1 MERVKWLEEEIKKM
15 LADNS
20 YRGCIPKSVKI
31 CTPKKFVPCMVHL
44 EREHFTEPELIACK
58 WCGSTDIMKRGI
70 RQGVQNIGS
79 LAR

>member
-31 CTPKKFVPCMVHL
+31 CTPKKFVPCEIHL
-44 EREHFTEPELIACK
+44 EVYYEF
-58 WCGSTDIMKRGI
+58 SF
-70 RQGVQNIGS
+70 RQ
-79 LAR
+79 